1 MLELIQES
9 SNFACREWSNRAIP
23 ELHWV
28 RAKGTLGG
36 DIPIALTLQWR
47 TTDKLGHCLQ

>member
-9 SNFACREWSNRAIP
+9 SNFACQEWSNRAIP
-23 ELHWV
+23 ELCWV

-36 DIPIALTLQWR
+36 DIPIALTL
-47 TTDKLGHCLQ
+47 